1 VIARRSSAPRSGP
14 RLGRA
19 GLRAAVAAGVIAA
32 LGVFHVWSRTRVLE
46 AGYQLSSLQEEH
58 ARLVAAQDQ
67 LQLELSMLTSFRA
80 LDQTARGKLARLGLA
95 PPDRGAVW
103 AAGPDRAIAGPSQA
117 GGNGDGHRPRPAG
130 PILASAGTGGGA
142 WPEASAGRGGAQSAA
157 NARRARSFMAG
168 SAGGSAVRGP

>member
-1 VIARRSSAPRSGP
+1 MTPRRYSAPRPGAHLGP
-14 RLGRA
+14 A
-19 GLRAAVAAGVIAA
+19 GLKIALAAALVAA

-46 AGYQLSSLQEEH
+46 AGYQLSALQEEH

-67 LQLELSMLTSFRA
+67 LRLEVSMLTSFRA
-80 LDQTARGKLARLGLA
+80 LDQAARGKLAGLGLA

-130 PILASAGTGGGA
+130 PILASAG
-142 WPEASAGRGGAQSAA
+142 A
-157 NARRARSFMAG
+157 NGER
-168 SAGGSAVRGP
+168 